1 MSIPV
6 FRKAYSNVACENKII
21 KQPDC
26 SIKRIKEFKVAYL
39 KFERTHRNKQGYST
53 LWGQII
59 EFAKK
64 YNLAD
69 KGFKYVSI
77 SLDSLDITEIDKCRF
92 LIGVTVPYS
101 MEILKALG
109 L

>member
-1 MSIPV
+1 M
-6 FRKAYSNVACENKII
+6 
-21 KQPDC
+21 
-26 SIKRIKEFKVAYL
+26 
-39 KFERTHRNKQGYST
+39 KFERTHRNKQAYST

-64 YNLAD
+64 YNLTD

-92 LIGVTVPYS
+92 LIGITVPYS
-101 MEILKALG
+101 MEVPKGFGTLNIQAG
-109 L
+109 LYSVFNIKGGGTMN